1 MADCQ
6 CDAYGDLIG
15 PGMMCAGLEQGGVGI
30 CNSPMGTPLY
40 CQGKVFSKQASAKD
54 DVSFM
59 FKLAGLSSWGIG
71 CALPHTPDVF
81 TNAAHYRDWI
91 ISHIDS

>member
-1 MADCQ
+1 MCILQIEYPVADCQ

-40 CQGKVFSKQASAKD
+40 CEGKVGSK
-54 DVSFM
+54 
-59 FKLAGLSSWGIG
+59 FKANS
-71 CALPHTPDVF
+71 DVF
-81 TNAAHYRDWI
+81 SLALLTALCFSWRDCPRGV
-91 ISHIDS
+91 

>member
-1 MADCQ
+1 MHFDNVQIEYPVADCQ

-40 CQGKVFSKQASAKD
+40 CQGKVLIVDISKEQRMMLALCFSWQD
-54 DVSFM
+54 CPR
-59 FKLAGLSSWGIG
+59 GE
-71 CALPHTPDVF
+71 
-81 TNAAHYRDWI
+81 
-91 ISHIDS
+91 